1 MKIFSKLLM
10 PALVINICLISW
22 LSLSSKTIAHSTAGS
37 FSDLVESSELVIYGT
52 VVNKSSYQEPILFD
66 TFSRDGKGNS
76 IKRTK
81 TGNEILTDYE
91 IEVYDVHKGKY
102 QKPTIRLT
110 NTGGTVDGIGL
121 KTSGTFYLTTGNKYH
136 FFLIYEQRNDKWW
149 AVWGRNGVF
158 EEVEVKGRKF
168 VQAMDGYT
176 IITADGRMVP
186 SGKDSDIDKLDVEQF
201 VARIKRRP

>member
-91 IEVYDVHKGKY
+91 IEVYDVNKGKY
-102 QKPTIRLT
+102 QNPTIRLN